1 MDFRTCVYGK
11 IVKKLPMVGDIGI
24 VIVAHGQL
32 AHEYKAAVE
41 HVVGPQSNIVAVSIA
56 AECDRTDK
64 ETEICK
70 AVESV
75 DTGCGVVVAT
85 DLFGSSPSN
94 LISDRKIV
102 YGMNLPLLI
111 KLSQSKRLTLSSAV
125 ELALSA
131 GRKYINSYENNAVI
145 Q

>member
-1 MDFRTCVYGK
+1 M
-11 IVKKLPMVGDIGI
+11 MAGDIGI
-24 VIVAHGQL
+24 VIVAHGKL

-85 DLFGSSPSN
+85 EAEGATGGGS
-94 LISDRKIV
+94 
-102 YGMNLPLLI
+102 GF
-111 KLSQSKRLTLSSAV
+111 
-125 ELALSA
+125 
-131 GRKYINSYENNAVI
+131 
-145 Q
+145 

>member
-1 MDFRTCVYGK
+1 
-11 IVKKLPMVGDIGI
+11 MVGDIGI

-94 LISDRKIV
+94 LALKACQISDRKIV

-111 KLSQSKRLTLSSAV
+111 KLSQSKHLTLSSAV

-131 GRKYINSYENNAVI
+131 GRKYINSYEYNAVI